1 MSAMFST
8 ILDKITGYFDKSTL
22 ISAFFP
28 GLIFWGLTLI
38 IVSVLQI
45 GAVATLKGWAG
56 MGISEQILVF
66 IAFVAWVMFWSFLT
80 VNFRTMLMQLYEGYW
95 PQVSLWNVFYRWRLT
110 RWRRHW
116 NDLDAHDRS
125 LEEQELALLNLR
137 DMLNDLRDALDQKER
152 SNQDQQVEIDQAEIE
167 ADMMTFVGRLKEHL
181 EQLQSL
187 AGGDISLPATLPE
200 SSQKTQEWWTQHAAS
215 FLNVAGDSAGYG
227 QLMQAAQELEPL
239 VNQCSRIVQ
248 RRRNSLYNK
257 LLTMPPGR
265 EDVMPT
271 MLGNVLKAV
280 EVYPA
285 TRYHLDAVLIWSR
298 LQPELP
304 AECSD
309 SLQVAKTSF
318 DLMVTLSAS
327 FIVFGIPLTLWILVR
342 WSPYL
347 PPWVA
352 LITILLAVSL
362 SWISYLNAVQAGVQ
376 YGERIKAA
384 FDLYRWKV
392 LQSLH
397 LKLPENF
404 MQEQQLWEAVCGLLA
419 RSYPPDASVYCYAQL
434 EQSDPEEHNAQV

>member
-1 MSAMFST
+1 MFST

-38 IVSVLQI
+38 IVSVLQV
-45 GAVATLKGWAG
+45 GADAALKSWAG
-56 MGISEQILVF
+56 MGIPEQVLVF

-95 PQVSLWNVFYRWRLT
+95 PRVSLWNVFYRWRLAG
-110 RWRRHW
+110 WRAHW
-116 NDLDAHDRS
+116 NDLDEQDRS

-137 DMLNDLRDALDQKER
+137 NMLNDLRDSLDQ
-152 SNQDQQVEIDQAEIE
+152 IDKQEIE
-167 ADMMTFVGRLKEHL
+167 ADVATLVDRLEVHL
-181 EQLQSL
+181 KQLQPF
-187 AGGDISLPATLPE
+187 ADGDTSLPATLPE

-215 FLNVAGDSAGYG
+215 FLKVAGDSAGYG
-227 QLMQAAQELEPL
+227 QLMQAAQKLEPL
-239 VNQCSRIVQ
+239 VNQCYRVVQ

-271 MLGNVLKAV
+271 MLGNVLKAA

-309 SLQVAKTSF
+309 SLQVAKTSL

-352 LITILLAVSL
+352 LITFLLTIGL
-362 SWISYLNAVQAGVQ
+362 SWISYLNAVQAGIQ

-404 MQEQQLWEAVCGLLA
+404 KQEQQLWEEVCGLLA
-419 RSYPPDASVYCYAQL
+419 RSYPPDASVYSYVKQ
-434 EQSDPEEHNAQV
+434 EQSDSGKQKAQV